1 MATLERARHAALRVR
16 QTLSSFEGGPRLLGD
31 IARRRLPGGPDELV
45 FRTPTG
51 LTVHCPNLPG
61 ARVPVYEV
69 FAEDAY
75 RTGWFLGD
83 APPDAVAVDI
93 GGHIGCFTL
102 DFCRRHPRGR
112 VHAYE
117 ASPATAVWLE
127 RNVTANRLADRVE
140 VHQQAVSSEAGTI
153 EFADN
158 AGGSSLNG
166 LTAPVGTSTVTVPAV
181 PVAAVLRD
189 AAQDGRVDVVKI
201 DTEGAEYN
209 FILSSTPDDWAA
221 VDRVVLEYHDVPGHG
236 RAELLDFFAR
246 ADLDEVAHEPVGP
259 RQGTSWLR
267 RR

>member
-1 MATLERARHAALRVR
+1 MATLERARHAARRVR
-16 QTLSSFEGGPRLLGD
+16 QTLTSFEGGPRLLGD

-45 FRTPTG
+45 FRTPAG

-75 RTGWFLGD
+75 RTGWFLRD
-83 APPDAVAVDI
+83 ARDDAVAVDV

-102 DFCRRHPRGR
+102 DFCHRHPRGR
-112 VHAYE
+112 VVAYE
-117 ASPATAVWLE
+117 ASPATAAWLE
-127 RNVTANRLADRVE
+127 RNVAANGLAARVE
-140 VHQQAVSSEAGTI
+140 VHRQAVSSEAGTI

-166 LTAPVGTSTVTVPAV
+166 LTAPVGTTTITVPAV
-181 PVAAVLRD
+181 PVAQVLRD
-189 AAQDGRVDVVKI
+189 AARGGRVDVVKI
-201 DTEGAEYN
+201 DTEGAEYDVV
-209 FILSSTPDDWAA
+209 LSSSPDDWA
-221 VDRVVLEYHDVPGHG
+221 VVERVVLEYHDVPGHG
-236 RAELLDFFAR
+236 RDELLAFFDR
-246 ADLDEVAHEPVGP
+246 AGLVEVAHEPVGP